1 MSKYK
6 AAWNS
11 ILIMASIASGLLVI
25 PPEAKAR
32 MIASRMQSGKAFA
45 MVREQLCSEIMQQ
58 QIRRFGLSQ
67 SEARQILAAFS
78 DERVVREMVQLEGRV
93 ANASKITIEQ
103 KATGRL
109 LTALES
115 SVEKHV
121 EADLKQKLSNRAEKM
136 PVNHRLIASR
146 LSTRD
151 GTIDARKVLARA
163 QRSLTTEMLVSL
175 GMAKK
180 DAAETIARLND
191 SDIDSIFKG
200 NLRIGY
206 SAGID
211 FSSDDGFIL
220 LVIIILG
227 IAAIIAGGAVAVIF
241 LIVVLIALV
250 YYLAQGHW

>member
-11 ILIMASIASGLLVI
+11 ILIMASVASGLLII

-32 MIASRMQSGKAFA
+32 MIASRMQSGKAFT
-45 MVREQLCSEIMQQ
+45 MVRRQLCSEIMQQ

-67 SEARQILAAFS
+67 QEARQIQAAFS
-78 DERVVREMVQLEGRV
+78 DERVIREMVQLENQV
-93 ANASKITIEQ
+93 VQNSEIAIEQ
-103 KATGRL
+103 NTTSRL
-109 LTALES
+109 LTALLS

-121 EADLKQKLSNRAEKM
+121 ESDLKQKFSDRAERIPNKQ
-136 PVNHRLIASR
+136 RLIASR
-146 LSTRD
+146 FSTAS
-151 GTIDARKVLARA
+151 GTIDARKVLAQA
-163 QRSLTTEMLVSL
+163 QRALTAEMLVAL

-180 DAAETIARLND
+180 DAAETLAKLKDR
-191 SDIDSIFKG
+191 DIDNIFKG

-211 FSSDDGFIL
+211 FSSDEGLLL

-241 LIVVLIALV
+241 LVVVLIALV

>member
-1 MSKYK
+1 MKK
-6 AAWNS
+6 NRTIWNV
-11 ILIMASIASGLLVI
+11 ILLMASVASGLLVI
-25 PPEAKAR
+25 PPEAKAK

-45 MVREQLCSEIMQQ
+45 MVRRQLCSEIMQQ
-58 QIRRFGLSQ
+58 QIRRFGLSER
-67 SEARQILAAFS
+67 EARQIQAAFS
-78 DERVVREMVQLEGRV
+78 DQRVIREMVQLESRV

-103 KATGRL
+103 NTTSRL

-121 EADLKQKLSNRAEKM
+121 ESDLKQKLSRRAERI
-136 PVNHRLIASR
+136 PNSQRLIASR
-146 LSTRD
+146 LSARD
-151 GTIDARKVLARA
+151 GTIDARKVLSQA
-163 QRSLTTEMLVSL
+163 QRALTAEMLVAL

-180 DAAETIARLND
+180 DASETIAKLKD

-206 SAGID
+206 PAGID
-211 FSSDDGFIL
+211 FSSGDGLLL

-227 IAAIIAGGAVAVIF
+227 IAAIVAGGAVAVIF

-250 YYLAQGHW
+250 YYLGQGHW